1 MTDFLQKMFRYINR
15 DETRKQLQVFLV
27 DPLLNHIME
36 RVFPY
41 ILLICVFF
49 VILLLLSF
57 FFLRLPGNF
66 QCDGWN
72 AARVF
77 ILAWICGNH
86 RNLAS
91 DLGV

>member
-49 VILLLLSF
+49 VILLLLVALTLGIIVF
-57 FFLRLPGNF
+57 QLRKGNVVT
-66 QCDGWN
+66 QT
-72 AARVF
+72 
-77 ILAWICGNH
+77 
-86 RNLAS
+86 
-91 DLGV
+91 

>member
-36 RVFPY
+36 PVFPY

-49 VILLLLSF
+49 VILLLLVALTLGIIVF
-57 FFLRLPGNF
+57 QLRKGNVVT
-66 QCDGWN
+66 QT
-72 AARVF
+72 
-77 ILAWICGNH
+77 
-86 RNLAS
+86 
-91 DLGV
+91 